1 MGSMLT
7 SAVGVG
13 KGNGVDGLLGAT
25 GLVGAVADTVAK
37 FRLGAVASNVAVGA
51 AKLGH
56 GFANQGVEAVLLQ
69 TIASAHCN
77 ADRSMEGTYS
87 A

>member
-1 MGSMLT
+1 MDEMLT
-7 SAVGVG
+7 STVGVG